1 MKTRL
6 PYHRNGLRFGY
17 GANGERICMG
27 AMMGRENAIPQ
38 DYNGERLSLRRVP
51 LGDSGG
57 CYDPGGAYWGSGSPL
72 WCAWGET
79 ATEQLEMYARASNRN
94 EAKAKFKT
102 ILEGARFKS

>member
-1 MKTRL
+1 
-6 PYHRNGLRFGY
+6 
-17 GANGERICMG
+17 
-27 AMMGRENAIPQ
+27 MGRGDAIPQ

-51 LGDSGG
+51 LNDGD

-79 ATEQLEMYARASNRN
+79 ETEQLEMYTRASNRN
-94 EAKAKFKT
+94 EAKAKFQT